1 MKSKI
6 EIELFEEHQTVNF
19 YTIRFQDEA
28 TEVDNHITSHQNKN
42 KKRTNKYLSKEII
55 WKPDISTEYRS
66 MIKNKR
72 LEERR
77 KSVSKDVDIFVR
89 QSFDIVDRI
98 HEILAKQ
105 GKEQKDLA
113 RLLGKSESEI
123 SKWMSGTHNFTINTL
138 AKIQAVLGE
147 SIIHVTKETQ
157 LDKPITC

>member
-1 MKSKI
+1 
-6 EIELFEEHQTVNF
+6 
-19 YTIRFQDEA
+19 
-28 TEVDNHITSHQNKN
+28 
-42 KKRTNKYLSKEII
+42 
-55 WKPDISTEYRS
+55 

-77 KSVSKDVDIFVR
+77 KSISKDVDISVR

-105 GKEQKDLA
+105 GKEQKELA
-113 RLLGKSESEI
+113 RMLGKNESEI

-147 SIIHVTKETQ
+147 SIIQVTKGTQ
-157 LDKPITC
+157 LDKPITRRSLPIPSTIYPASQNL

>member
-1 MKSKI
+1 
-6 EIELFEEHQTVNF
+6 
-19 YTIRFQDEA
+19 
-28 TEVDNHITSHQNKN
+28 
-42 KKRTNKYLSKEII
+42 
-55 WKPDISTEYRS
+55 
-66 MIKNKR
+66 MIKNRR

-77 KSVSKDVDIFVR
+77 KSISKDVDISVR

-138 AKIQAVLGE
+138 AKIQVVLGE
-147 SIIHVTKETQ
+147 SIIQVTKETQ
-157 LDKPITC
+157 LDKPITRRRLPIPATIYPANQNL